1 MPEVNSNV
9 LTEHE
14 ISRYNEAGFL
24 TAQWRLPDDL
34 LARIRGTVGRLIAAN
49 PHIRPEQLAV
59 PHVPGG
65 AGGNI
70 RSDQTLRDEL
80 LACAHAPEILGR
92 LEQLI
97 GPDIMLWSSQVF
109 HKPPSDGM
117 AVPWHQD
124 GEYWPLRP
132 HANCTVWIALDPS
145 TRENGCLR
153 VIPGSHRNGLL
164 PHSRSEN
171 KELALDAAIDL
182 STLDE
187 SSAIDV
193 ELQPGEI
200 SFHDV
205 FLVHGSEAN
214 RSPKP
219 RSAFAIR
226 YMPATTLYDRSVPDY
241 VTNNGMV
248 MHWADRPIYLV
259 RGRNRHP
266 ENRCQV
272 WEQAEPEVQQ
282 GETLNEAKR

>member
-1 MPEVNSNV
+1 MAEPNNNLLSGA
-9 LTEHE
+9 E
-14 ISRYNEAGFL
+14 IARYNEAGFL
-24 TAQWRLPDDL
+24 TAQWRLPEDL
-34 LARIRGTVGRLIAAN
+34 LKRVRGTVGRLIDAN
-49 PHIRPEQLAV
+49 PDIRPEQLAV

-70 RSDQTLRDEL
+70 RSDPALRGEL
-80 LACAHAPEILGR
+80 LSYAHAPEILDC

-145 TRENGCLR
+145 TRANGCLR

-171 KELALDAAIDL
+171 TDLALDAAIDL

-193 ELQPGEI
+193 ALQPGEI

-214 RSPKP
+214 HSPNP
-219 RSAFAIR
+219 RSAFAMR

-248 MHWADRPIYLV
+248 MHWAERPIYLV
-259 RGRNRHP
+259 RGQNRHP
-266 ENRCQV
+266 GNRYHV
-272 WEQAEPEVQQ
+272 WDQAA
-282 GETLNEAKR
+282 GL